1 MYLHSIK
8 EETFGKSL
16 YFTFLKSCQDVYSIN
31 NVSDGYLLVSSHP
44 TVVVDHHLAIRVSV
58 TWVWWVLPAELLQYD
73 THTDV

>member
-8 EETFGKSL
+8 KETFGKSL

-31 NVSDGYLLVSSHP
+31 NVSEGYLSSHP
-44 TVVVDHHLAIRVSV
+44 TVVVDHHLAIRTSV